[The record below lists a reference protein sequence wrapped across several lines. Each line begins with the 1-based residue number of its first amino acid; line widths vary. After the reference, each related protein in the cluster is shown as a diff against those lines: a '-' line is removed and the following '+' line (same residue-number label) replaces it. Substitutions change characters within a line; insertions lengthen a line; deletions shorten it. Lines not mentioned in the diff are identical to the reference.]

1 MTIDICLLA
10 FLFFLA
16 VIGIAALGQCIAD
29 YILDH
34 DMRDEDIEK

>member
-16 VIGIAALGQCIAD
+16 VIGIAAIGQCIAD
-29 YILDH
+29 YISDYDLK
-34 DMRDEDIEK
+34 DEDIEK

>member
-1 MTIDICLLA
+1 MTIDICILA
-10 FLFFLA
+10 FIFFLA
-16 VIGIAALGQCIAD
+16 VIGIAAIGQCIAD

>member
-10 FLFFLA
+10 FMLFLA

-29 YILDH
+29 YISDY
-34 DMRDEDIEK
+34 DARDEDVEK